1 MNIGGEQ
8 DSLLRVR
15 SVFIPFESK
24 QVTINRFDPLF
35 NIVIYFYDVDSVC
48 LIDSYIMN
56 ENTHY
61 ITYPQTL
68 NVPPPTKFIRV
79 DVGRVDG
86 TALLPS
92 DINGDEFKIEVG
104 NKATLWTQKPSDITA
119 ALSSVDYLKTAL
131 EDSTDIAGG
140 LVSTDVILL
149 KNGATPSVITGG
161 LSGLAADNVGF
172 WTGGTYNEALAGTAP
187 IILYK
192 DGSGQFGGG
201 NIKLNADG
209 TIEYTGKIS
218 SSSSGKRIIIDPA
231 VNSIKMIDSSN
242 REVMVA
248 NFGDVP
254 NFSTA
259 YIYLNG
265 YSGTET
271 TPSRYAT
278 ISPSSAQLYH
288 SGSAMFS
295 LSIASN
301 GGVNMITDL
310 SKMPTVAGS
319 IGQWYRSGEYIKI
332 KTS

>member
-1 MNIGGEQ
+1 VVGNVGPSSLYLGVWSALTEYIGSETIVQ
-8 DSLLRVR
+8 AVYYNSL
-15 SVFIPFESK
+15 
-24 QVTINRFDPLF
+24 
-35 NIVIYFYDVDSVC
+35 Y
-48 LIDSYIMN
+48 
-56 ENTHY
+56 Y
-61 ITYPQTL
+61 IT
-68 NVPPPTKFIRV
+68 R
-79 DVGRVDG
+79 
-86 TALLPS
+86 S
-92 DINGDEFKIEVG
+92 D
-104 NKATLWTQKPSDITA
+104 
-119 ALSSVDYLKTAL
+119 
-131 EDSTDIAGG
+131 AG
-140 LVSTDVILL
+140 
-149 KNGATPSVITGG
+149 VIT
-161 LSGLAADNVGF
+161 
-172 WTGGTYNEALAGTAP
+172 AGTAP
-187 IILYK
+187 TESAYWNPYGATFESIATGTLLAQGANIANFIFNDGRMESQAETNGVPNIIL
-192 DGSGQFGGG
+192 DGVSGSGQFGGG

-218 SSSSGKRIIIDPA
+218 SSTSGKRIIIDPA